1 MRTIKLRDL
10 NSLLGSLDDFY
21 NRLSMRG
28 FYLPER
34 DKKCVTTE
42 YLMGVLTGK
51 FYSIKRDEIRIGYP
65 TKKASKLDLV
75 QYIAEAIK
83 PKELG
88 LKITHLPD
96 RKWMETVLYSV
107 KRDHPIFKKPELLIP
122 EREYQIPDWYFESRN
137 FFLID
142 YL

>member
-1 MRTIKLRDL
+1 MKKMKLRDL

-51 FYSIKRDEIRIGYP
+51 FYSIKRADIRIGYP

-75 QYIAEAIK
+75 QYITEAIK
-83 PKELG
+83 PRELG

-96 RKWMETVLYSV
+96 RKWMETVLYTER
-107 KRDHPIFKKPELLIP
+107 RDHEIFSKPKLLIP
-122 EREYQIPDWYFESRN
+122 EKEYLIPDW
-137 FFLID
+137 
-142 YL
+142 